1 MDTPDEIRELRFREN
16 NPDEFIKPETECCE
30 MCLEEKE
37 DCRKG
42 VRRGFVCPDC
52 LKNGEA
58 VETYLSLYSEKEVS
72 NWLESLKIK

>member
-1 MDTPDEIRELRFREN
+1 MADLPDELRELRFREN
-16 NPDEFIKPETECCE
+16 NPELIETECCE
-30 MCLEEKE
+30 MCLEHKE

-42 VRRGFVCPDC
+42 VGRGFVCPDC